1 MFYFILM
8 YSNKEFVM
16 DKRENLTKLYIYKA
30 LMKLL
35 TKKPYEKITVCEIT
49 KTAGVSRMSFYR
61 NFESKEDLIFNGIKE
76 IVLSVNNKI
85 KQHEVVN
92 IYTITKEFFETFK
105 NFKDIITSFDNSPI
119 TKELLDVIVKRMKEN
134 IPIDYMNK
142 TSKYIPIFY
151 FGAIS
156 TTMIEWLKSGA
167 VETPD
172 EMARMIS
179 SLISIDIPKSNE
191 FHEDDDI

>member
-1 MFYFILM
+1 
-8 YSNKEFVM
+8 M

-49 KTAGVSRMSFYR
+49 KIAGVSRMSFYR

-179 SLISIDIPKSNE
+179 SLISIDIPKPNE

>member
-1 MFYFILM
+1 
-8 YSNKEFVM
+8 M

-35 TKKPYEKITVCEIT
+35 GKKSYEKITVCEIT

-61 NFESKEDLIFNGIKE
+61 NFESKEDLIFKGINE
-76 IVLSVNNKI
+76 IIKSVNNKI
-85 KQHEVVN
+85 KQRDVIN
-92 IYTITKEFFETFK
+92 SYTVTKEFFETFK
-105 NFKDIITSFDNSPI
+105 NFKDIFHAFDNCTIKKTLIDTI
-119 TKELLDVIVKRMKEN
+119 TKRMREN
-134 IPIDYMNK
+134 VPIDYMNK